1 MKNLVKIFAC
11 ALALSTPVL
20 STSAAF
26 ADSSS
31 RDTTTVHTSTLSDD
45 KSAILKAAAKS
56 LPTSVPAE
64 ETPAPCK
71 DRLVTSKKYTP
82 EQKAAIT
89 GMQLSGQSK

>member
-20 STSAAF
+20 STSAAY
-26 ADSSS
+26 ADNTS
-31 RDTTTVHTSTLSDD
+31 RDTTTIQTSTRLDD
-45 KSAILKAAAKS
+45 KSAATKAIQS
-56 LPTSVPAE
+56 LPASVPAE

-71 DRLVTSKKYTP
+71 DRLTVSKKYTP

-89 GMQLSGQSK
+89 GMQLSGRSK

>member
-1 MKNLVKIFAC
+1 MKSLVKIIAC

-20 STSAAF
+20 STSAAY
-26 ADSSS
+26 ADISS
-31 RDTTTVHTSTLSDD
+31 RDTTTVHTSTQPDD
-45 KSAILKAAAKS
+45 KSALLKARKS
-56 LPTSVPAE
+56 LPASVPAE

-89 GMQLSGQSK
+89 GLQLSGRSK